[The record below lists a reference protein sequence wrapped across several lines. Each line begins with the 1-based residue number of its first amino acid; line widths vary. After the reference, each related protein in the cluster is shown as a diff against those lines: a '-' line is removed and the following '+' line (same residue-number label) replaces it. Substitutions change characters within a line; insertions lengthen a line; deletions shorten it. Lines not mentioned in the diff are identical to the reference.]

1 MSNDETTRPVM
12 GYAPVGYP
20 QPFPPPQ
27 QGYYGHPYT
36 AYPNYYNGAGPPPG
50 TVYYSSAQLPN
61 ISPQPSKGYE
71 FARLALII
79 MIVLMVC
86 TITFSLFTWLFF
98 GSGVPDFKVESFNV
112 PYFDI
117 ANSTLKARWET
128 NITVKNTNQKSR
140 ISFPHIQ
147 GYLVYRNRLVDAAMI
162 DPLHLEGKTEASLRA
177 NFSLPD
183 PRGNL
188 PEASVVDAMGEGRKI
203 GILDFYLRLD
213 MRATYVSGSYWSRET
228 MLRVICGDLWV
239 NFPAPIGGGTWNGTS
254 GECSTYY

>member
-12 GYAPVGYP
+12 GYAPVGCP

-61 ISPQPSKGYE
+61 ISPQPSK
-71 FARLALII
+71 
-79 MIVLMVC
+79 
-86 TITFSLFTWLFF
+86 
-98 GSGVPDFKVESFNV
+98 DFKVESFNV

-128 NITVKNTNQKSR
+128 NITVKSTNQKSR

-188 PEASVVDAMGEGRKI
+188 PK
-203 GILDFYLRLD
+203 LRWW
-213 MRATYVSGSYWSRET
+213 MQ
-228 MLRVICGDLWV
+228 WV
-239 NFPAPIGGGTWNGTS
+239 KDEKLGFWIFI
-254 GECSTYY
+254 